1 MMVGLVGS
9 PRSSDLC
16 LLKKRIEDRGHRAV
30 FLNIREFPQY
40 ALSGFGGSSLRFDH
54 LDLLD
59 FDSFYLSEVEA
70 RSRFFRGMFDKDIWI
85 ALRERYIDFAESE
98 LHNLPFQVGLLV
110 ALSCKR
116 PFINSPVSF
125 LKVGLR
131 ASTLY
136 RLAAAGLPTTGFVV
150 ERGKKANDPAYMR
163 LRLAEESTYDVPCFP
178 RTLEGCV
185 GLKVEIGGEQ
195 VRVIGLKGA
204 RPLHSLVI
212 TGGNVRTEGTD
223 KATSDLTEEILKTL
237 QLETAEIRLARGTG
251 GLTITEVLP
260 APHLA
265 EFEEITGDVVSEK
278 VAERLLS
285 IGGSP

>member
-1 MMVGLVGS
+1 MMIGLVGS
-9 PRSSDLC
+9 PRSTDLC

-40 ALSGFGGSSLRFDH
+40 ALSGFNSPSLRFDH

-70 RSRFFRGMFDKDIWI
+70 RNRFFRGMFDKDIWI
-85 ALRERYIDFAESE
+85 TLRERYIDFARAE

-110 ALSCKR
+110 ALSCRR

-125 LKVGLR
+125 LKTGLR
-131 ASTLY
+131 TWTLF

-150 ERGKKANDPAYMR
+150 EEGQKGNDSAYMR
-163 LRLAEESTYDVPCFP
+163 LRLAEDGTYDVPCFP

-185 GLKVEIGGEQ
+185 GLKVENAEEQ
-195 VRVIGLKGA
+195 VRVIGLRGDGPS
-204 RPLHSLVI
+204 RSLVK
-212 TGGNVRTEGTD
+212 TGGNVRIESSD
-223 KATSDLTEEILKTL
+223 KTTADLTEEVLKTL
-237 QLETAEIRLARGTG
+237 ELETAEVRLARGSG
-251 GLTITEVLP
+251 GIAITEVLP
-260 APHLA
+260 APPLA
-265 EFEEITGDVVSEK
+265 EFEEVTGEAVSEK